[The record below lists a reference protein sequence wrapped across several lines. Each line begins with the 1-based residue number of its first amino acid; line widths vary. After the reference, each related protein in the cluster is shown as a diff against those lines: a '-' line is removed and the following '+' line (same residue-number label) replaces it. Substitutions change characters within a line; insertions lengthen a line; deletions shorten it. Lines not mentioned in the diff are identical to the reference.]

1 MYFVVIGVVLLVLK
15 VAEFG
20 MVATWPWWGILSPF
34 GLAVVWWAF
43 ADKTG
48 YTKRRAMDK
57 MDARVKK
64 RREEN
69 LAKLGMDARGRHGK
83 RR

>member
-1 MYFVVIGVVLLVLK
+1 MYFVVIGVVLLVMK

-48 YTKRRAMDK
+48 
-57 MDARVKK
+57 
-64 RREEN
+64 
-69 LAKLGMDARGRHGK
+69 
-83 RR
+83 

>member
-1 MYFVVIGVVLLVLK
+1 MYFVVIGVVLLVMK
-15 VAEFG
+15 AADFG

-34 GLAVVWWAF
+34 GLAVAWWIF
-43 ADKTG
+43 AESIG
-48 YTKRRAMDK
+48 YTKRREMDK

-69 LAKLGMDARGRHGK
+69 LAKLGMDARGRQGK